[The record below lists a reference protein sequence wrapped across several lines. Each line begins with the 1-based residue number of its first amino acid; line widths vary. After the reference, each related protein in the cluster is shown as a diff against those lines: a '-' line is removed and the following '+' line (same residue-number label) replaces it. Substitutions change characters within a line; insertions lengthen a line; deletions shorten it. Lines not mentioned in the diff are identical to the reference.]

1 MLQRKPIFPN
11 VIEMNFQAGH
21 VLGCNVYLIF
31 DRNEWF
37 LIDIGYEDTV
47 EEIIELIRQLD
58 FPLSQCKML
67 VATHADVDHIQ
78 GLAKAK
84 QLLRTK
90 VHAHR
95 LAAEP
100 LEVGDKLITFAEID
114 AQDIIDVVSWEIAKS
129 KCPAD
134 SSHGSDRK

>member
-31 DRNEWF
+31 DRNEWV

-67 VATHADVDHIQ
+67 IACRRRPYSRPGKSEAIVAHKSLCSSS
-78 GLAKAK
+78 GS
-84 QLLRTK
+84 R
-90 VHAHR
+90 
-95 LAAEP
+95 AA
-100 LEVGDKLITFAEID
+100 
-114 AQDIIDVVSWEIAKS
+114 
-129 KCPAD
+129 
-134 SSHGSDRK
+134 